1 MKNAIITLSILVFG
15 MTTQAQEKFSG
26 SEEDIGTIL
35 KNIEAFSQYYVG
47 GDYENLANSYT
58 IDGKIF
64 PNNADIIEGRV
75 AIKKRW
81 ILPEGV
87 KTLRHQVTPKE
98 ITVIDDETA
107 YDYGYYEGE
116 SQNVNGEKS
125 TFKGKYVIVWKKVEG
140 DWKIYLDIWNSLP
153 RE

>member
-1 MKNAIITLSILVFG
+1 MKNFAVTLAVFVFAITC
-15 MTTQAQEKFSG
+15 QAQEKFSG

-35 KNIEAFSQYYVG
+35 KNVEAFSQYYVS
-47 GDYENLANSYT
+47 GDYESLANSYT
-58 IDGKIF
+58 MDGKIF
-64 PNNADIIEGRV
+64 PSNADIIEGRV

-81 ILPEGV
+81 ILPDGV
-87 KTLRHQVTPKE
+87 KMLRHKVSPKE
-98 ITVIDDETA
+98 ITVIDETA
-107 YDYGYYEGE
+107 YDYGYYEGD
-116 SQNVNGEKS
+116 SQNVSGEKS

>member
-1 MKNAIITLSILVFG
+1 MKNIFITLAVLIFAINS
-15 MTTQAQEKFSG
+15 QAQEKFSG
-26 SEEDIGTIL
+26 SEEDIAIIL
-35 KNIEAFSQYYVG
+35 KNTEAFSQYYVS

-58 IDGKIF
+58 TDGKIF
-64 PNNADIIEGRV
+64 PGNSDIIEGRT
-75 AIKKRW
+75 AIKKHW

-87 KTLRHQVTPKE
+87 KTLRHKVSPKE
-98 ITVIDDETA
+98 ITVIDETA
-107 YDYGYYEGE
+107 YDYGYYEGD